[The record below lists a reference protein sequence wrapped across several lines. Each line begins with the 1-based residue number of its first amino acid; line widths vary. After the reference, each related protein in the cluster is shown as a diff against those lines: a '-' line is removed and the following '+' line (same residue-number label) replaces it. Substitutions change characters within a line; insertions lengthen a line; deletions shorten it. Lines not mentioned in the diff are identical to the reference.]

1 LGVNLVSK
9 RQSALVVE
17 ATVDERVRRS
27 KAAVLDAA
35 VTLLAESGLSGVSV
49 DEVARRSGVAKTT
62 IYRHWP
68 SREALMLAACAT
80 LNTKSVAPDMGSLRD
95 DLQALMRAVVPRL
108 RSDTWASSLL
118 SLLDAAERNPDLAAL
133 QINMHRDSM
142 SGFRQVVERAQTRGE
157 LDPAAN
163 PSHVLATI
171 IGPLLYRRFV
181 SREPLDNA
189 FVETIFARTMSWPT
203 RSARRGSAK
212 RSSKTSSRA
221 RQ

>member
-1 LGVNLVSK
+1 MSK
-9 RQSALVVE
+9 RQSARVVE

-27 KAAVLDAA
+27 KAAVLDTA

-80 LNTKSVAPDMGSLRD
+80 LNTKSVSADMGSLQD
-95 DLQALMRAVVPRL
+95 DLHALMRALVPRL
-108 RSDTWASSLL
+108 RSDSWASSLL
-118 SLLDAAERNPDLAAL
+118 SLLDAAERDPDLAAL
-133 QINMHRDSM
+133 QVNMHRDST
-142 SGFRQVVERAQTRGE
+142 SGFRQVVERAQARGE
-157 LDPAAN
+157 LDPATN
-163 PSHVLATI
+163 PAHVVATI

-189 FVETIFARTMSWPT
+189 FVETILARTMSWPT
-203 RSARRGSAK
+203 RSTRRGPAK
-212 RSSKTSSRA
+212 RASKKSSKKSSRA
-221 RQ
+221 RK

>member
-1 LGVNLVSK
+1 MSK
-9 RQSALVVE
+9 RRSAAVVE

-80 LNTKSVAPDMGSLRD
+80 LNTKSVAPDMGSFRD
-95 DLQALMRAVVPRL
+95 DLQALMRAIVPRL

-118 SLLDAAERNPDLAAL
+118 SLLDAAERDPVLTAL
-133 QINMHRDSM
+133 QVKLHRDSM

-163 PSHVLATI
+163 PAHVVATI

-189 FVETIFARTMSWPT
+189 FVETILARTLSWPA
-203 RSARRGSAK
+203 RGPRRGSAK
-212 RSSKTSSRA
+212 QSSKKSSKKSSRA

>member
-1 LGVNLVSK
+1 MSK
-9 RQSALVVE
+9 RRSAAVVE

-80 LNTKSVAPDMGSLRD
+80 LNTKSVAPDMGSFRD
-95 DLQALMRAVVPRL
+95 DLHALMRAVVPRL

-118 SLLDAAERNPDLAAL
+118 SLLDAAERDPVLTAL
-133 QINMHRDSM
+133 QVKLHRDSM
-142 SGFRQVVERAQTRGE
+142 SGFRQVVERAQARGE

-163 PSHVLATI
+163 PAHVVATI

-189 FVETIFARTMSWPT
+189 FVETILARTMSWPA
-203 RSARRGSAK
+203 RSARRGSARQPSK
-212 RSSKTSSRA
+212 KSSKKSSRA
-221 RQ
+221 RK